1 VSADRPGF
9 LEDKLDGVYL
19 SREKNQ
25 YVVSLVPYEETTTY
39 KKGTRGGPR
48 AIVEAS
54 GHMELLD
61 ETLRVDASR
70 FGILTL
76 APDISDLGSIT
87 RHAADAVNAHP
98 GALHGFLGGEHSVTP
113 AILEGIQ
120 KQNMG
125 IVWIDAHADLRR
137 EYRGRED
144 NHACAGF
151 NSAGFGPIV
160 QIGIRSLCAEEAE
173 YLDTSDSVRSF
184 RCWNDQVKDA
194 IRGLPKDVY
203 LTIDMDGFSPTLVR
217 GVGTP
222 EPGGLLWEETMEI
235 LDFLFEEKDVFAYD
249 VVELLPHEDDV
260 VSSYTAARLVYKIMN
275 YHTHHKLKGRVPP
288 HNDTAQDE

>member
-1 VSADRPGF
+1 VGADDLGF
-9 LEDKLDGVYL
+9 LEDKLDGVDP
-19 SREKNQ
+19 SSEGSGF
-25 YVVSLVPYEETTTY
+25 VVSLVPYEETTTY
-39 KKGTRGGPR
+39 KTGTRYGPR
-48 AIVEAS
+48 AIVDAS

-61 ETLRVDASR
+61 ETLRVDASS

-76 APDISDLGSIT
+76 NPDISDLGSIT
-87 RHAADAVNAHP
+87 RHAADAVNSYP
-98 GALHGFLGGEHSVTP
+98 DALHGFLGGEHSVTP

-120 KQNMG
+120 KSNMG

-151 NSAGFGPIV
+151 NSVRFGPIV
-160 QIGIRSLCAEEAE
+160 QIGIRSLCAEEADF
-173 YLDTSDSVRSF
+173 LDTTDRVRSF
-184 RCWNDQVKDA
+184 RNWNDQVKDA
-194 IRGLPKDVY
+194 IRGLPKDIY
-203 LTIDMDGFSPTLVR
+203 LSVDMDGFSPMLVR

-222 EPGGLLWEETMEI
+222 EPGGLSWSEMMGI

-249 VVELLPHEDDV
+249 VVELLPHDDDV

-275 YHTHHKLKGRVPP
+275 YHTHHKLRGRVPP
-288 HNDTAQDE
+288 LA

>member
-1 VSADRPGF
+1 MSEDRPGF
-9 LEDKLDGVYL
+9 LEDKLDGFYL
-19 SREKNQ
+19 SRGENQ

-39 KKGTRGGPR
+39 KTGTRFGPK
-48 AIVEAS
+48 AIVDAS
-54 GHMELLD
+54 GHMESLD

-76 APDISDLGSIT
+76 EPEITDLGSIT
-87 RHAADAVNAHP
+87 RHTADAVNAHE
-98 GALHGFLGGEHSVTP
+98 GAFHGFLGGEHSVTP
-113 AILEGIQ
+113 AILEGLQ

-151 NSAGFGPIV
+151 NSLGFGPIV
-160 QIGIRSLCAEEAE
+160 QCGIRSLCAEEAE
-173 YLDTSDSVRSF
+173 YLNTSDRVKSF
-184 RCWNDQVKDA
+184 RYWNDQVKDA
-194 IRGLPKDVY
+194 IRGLPRDVY

-222 EPGGLLWEETMEI
+222 EPGGLSWEMMMEI
-235 LDFLFEEKDVFAYD
+235 LDFLFEEKEVFAYD
-249 VVELLPHEDDV
+249 VVELLPHEDDA

-275 YHTHHKLKGRVPP
+275 YHTYYKLKGRVPP
-288 HNDTAQDE
+288 HADGTSEE